1 MRVVLI
7 GSEAERARIRS
18 RLPAGIQVVGE
29 FATPEDARRAGVVA
43 DAVLSETGDADDS
56 RRPASSPTPA
66 AGRSTADAD
75 LARAW
80 VEPLTP
86 RESQV
91 LAFLAQG
98 LSNRAI
104 AERLSI
110 SDHTVKFH
118 VASIMGKLGTA
129 NRVETV
135 RRAVRLGLITL

>member
-7 GSEAERARIRS
+7 GSEAARARLRVQ
-18 RLPAGIQVVGE
+18 LPPAMQVVGE
-29 FATPEDARRAGVVA
+29 FSTAAEARRSGVLA
-43 DAVLSETGDADDS
+43 DAVLSENTGPDRLDPQPPAPVAGRSVGDADLDE
-56 RRPASSPTPA
+56 
-66 AGRSTADAD
+66 
-75 LARAW
+75 AW
-80 VEPLTP
+80 VETLTP

-91 LAFLAQG
+91 LAFVAQG

-104 AERLSI
+104 AARLAI
-110 SDHTVKFH
+110 SDQTVKFH

>member
-7 GSEAERARIRS
+7 GSEAERARMRS
-18 RLPAGIQVVGE
+18 RLPAGIEVVGE
-29 FATPEDARRAGVVA
+29 FATPDDARRAGIVA
-43 DAVLSETGDADDS
+43 DAVLSE
-56 RRPASSPTPA
+56 PTPVPA
-66 AGRSTADAD
+66 PAGRRSTADAD
-75 LARAW
+75 LERAW

-110 SDHTVKFH
+110 SDQTVKFH

>member
-7 GSEAERARIRS
+7 GSEAARARLRAQ
-18 RLPAGIQVVGE
+18 LPSEMQVVGE
-29 FATPEDARRAGVVA
+29 FPTAADARRSGTVA
-43 DAVLSETGDADDS
+43 DAVLSETTGADRVDPPPVAVAGRSRGDADLDE
-56 RRPASSPTPA
+56 
-66 AGRSTADAD
+66 
-75 LARAW
+75 AW
-80 VEPLTP
+80 VEALTP

-91 LAFLAQG
+91 LAFVAQG

-110 SDHTVKFH
+110 SDQTVKFH

>member
-7 GSEAERARIRS
+7 GSEAGRARMRS
-18 RLPAGIQVVGE
+18 RLPAGMQVAGE
-29 FATPEDARRAGVVA
+29 FATPDDARRAGVVA
-43 DAVLSETGDADDS
+43 DAVLSE
-56 RRPASSPTPA
+56 PTPSAAPA

-75 LARAW
+75 LERGW

-91 LAFLAQG
+91 MAFVAQG

-110 SDHTVKFH
+110 SDQTVKFH

>member
-7 GSEAERARIRS
+7 GSEAGRARLRA

-29 FATPEDARRAGVVA
+29 FATADDARRDGVEA
-43 DAVLSETGDADDS
+43 DAVLMETPSADE
-56 RRPASSPTPA
+56 PHPVSSPA
-66 AGRSTADAD
+66 RDAVRSAADAD
-75 LARAW
+75 LDRAY

-91 LAFLAQG
+91 LAFVAQG

-110 SDHTVKFH
+110 SDQTVKFH
-118 VASIMGKLGTA
+118 VASIMGKLGTG

>member
-1 MRVVLI
+1 
-7 GSEAERARIRS
+7 
-18 RLPAGIQVVGE
+18 VVGE
-29 FATPEDARRAGVVA
+29 FATSDDARRAVVVA
-43 DAVLSETGDADDS
+43 DAVLSETVDAGDS
-56 RRPASSPTPA
+56 RRPASSPAPA
-66 AGRSTADAD
+66 AGRLPTDAD
-75 LARAW
+75 LERTW

-91 LAFLAQG
+91 LAFVAQG

-110 SDHTVKFH
+110 SDQTVKFH